1 MDGPWSTRC
10 PCHGRGGRRW
20 FLKSLSIQ
28 TILWFNHEVT
38 LPWWVP
44 VQGDP
49 SGIFQTQTSV
59 GFTPSP
65 RPKACRELGPAHA
78 AVGYSGIRHWKQHAI
93 PEPWGTSPAA
103 GILLPQSH
111 PSPAQAFQM
120 SLFNASFPTPGF
132 KVPRKPRAAAQPLLD
147 TTGRPGWGK
156 SWDSGAEGT
165 GGRSTEPLSLQ
176 GASRAWAQQTQLHS
190 QGDHTDENG
199 ILGQLT

>member
-1 MDGPWSTRC
+1 M
-10 PCHGRGGRRW
+10 
-20 FLKSLSIQ
+20 
-28 TILWFNHEVT
+28 
-38 LPWWVP
+38 
-44 VQGDP
+44 QGDP

-103 GILLPQSH
+103 GILLTRAIPALPRLSKCH
-111 PSPAQAFQM
+111 FLMPPSPHLDLRCPENPELLL
-120 SLFNASFPTPGF
+120 SLSP
-132 KVPRKPRAAAQPLLD
+132 D